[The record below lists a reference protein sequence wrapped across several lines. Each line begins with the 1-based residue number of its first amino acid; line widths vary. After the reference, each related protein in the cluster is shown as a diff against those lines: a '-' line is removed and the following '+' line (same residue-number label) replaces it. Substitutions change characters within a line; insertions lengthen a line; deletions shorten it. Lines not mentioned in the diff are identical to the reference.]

1 MFVAAVGGVVGGA
14 LVGAIIHEDHSN
26 HGNHANYSEYNDA
39 ALTDQIRQKEAE
51 YEHHRRMKS
60 RLEQELNEEFQI
72 ELENLEA
79 DNDIRPLLNQNVSG
93 EGIKKFENMSKAALQ
108 KLDGEL
114 EASLAKDKQRLQE
127 IDKTIQRINALTLS
141 DKGGNGDE

>member
-14 LVGAIIHEDHSN
+14 LIGAIAHEDHSN
-26 HGNHANYSEYNDA
+26 HGNYSEYNDA

-93 EGIKKFENMSKAALQ
+93 EGIKKFENMSNAALQ
-108 KLDGEL
+108 KLDSEL

-127 IDKTIQRINALTLS
+127 IDKTIQRINALTLL
-141 DKGGNGDE
+141 DKRGNGHE

>member
-51 YEHHRRMKS
+51 YEHHQRMKS

-93 EGIKKFENMSKAALQ
+93 EGIKK
-108 KLDGEL
+108 
-114 EASLAKDKQRLQE
+114 
-127 IDKTIQRINALTLS
+127 I
-141 DKGGNGDE
+141 